1 MRSFFFSF
9 FNKHWSRDNPSE
21 WLECFLWLVQIWGW
35 SKIQPQKDDWIT
47 CRTVSEDKTVRRQ
60 RLQWRDQTSL
70 CHSLTYVKNLHFIP
84 KQQQCYKTTIIF
96 VQFCKRP
103 ELRILLLWKKK
114 KSVPLN
120 PVHFVLW
127 PILSYVSETQTI
139 IRLVRNYIEIMYFC
153 RRMVR
158 NSGADK
164 KCNDKILTEINS
176 HRELITHIRKRQNK
190 FFTQKGKRGNTF
202 FFIIILKLK
211 SFYKI
216 FPL

>member
-114 KSVPLN
+114 ISSVKSCTFCSLAN
-120 PVHFVLW
+120 PVIRKW
-127 PILSYVSETQTI
+127 NTDNNQISEE
-139 IRLVRNYIEIMYFC
+139 LYRNY
-153 RRMVR
+153 V
-158 NSGADK
+158 
-164 KCNDKILTEINS
+164 L
-176 HRELITHIRKRQNK
+176 L
-190 FFTQKGKRGNTF
+190 
-202 FFIIILKLK
+202 
-211 SFYKI
+211 
-216 FPL
+216 